1 MGLERERWVCS
12 LDDTGKKNKIK
23 IEEAC
28 SLAEAV
34 ELERPAGENRRENSS
49 EELLPLG

>member
-12 LDDTGKKNKIK
+12 LDDTGEKKK

-34 ELERPAGENRRENSS
+34 ELERLAGENRRENSS